1 MISPYILKISTD
13 DSILK
18 KLDARLND
26 NLLRGKANAL
36 EKFFLSI
43 AFLVLSLLSVIT
55 VIMVHLIACGKV
67 IRDDKT
73 LGEER

>member
-1 MISPYILKISTD
+1 MMKSCILKISTD

-26 NLLRGKANAL
+26 KLLRGKANAL
-36 EKFFLSI
+36 EKLFLSS
-43 AFLVLSLLSVIT
+43 AFVVLSLLSVIT

>member
-1 MISPYILKISTD
+1 MKSCIFKISTD

-26 NLLRGKANAL
+26 KLLRGKANAL
-36 EKFFLSI
+36 EKLFLSS
-43 AFLVLSLLSVIT
+43 AFVVLSLLSVIT